1 MGSRE
6 RANRD
11 TNGKQGSIVP
21 QNKSTQNVKVS
32 RIELVQEVKSD
43 EAWGISPLTWNLP
56 LTPTPQGCSVSL
68 MGSEASLELVNGEWK
83 VRKLKWNVWSTL
95 PREPGAQV
103 QILTLPFISWW
114 PWGNHPRW
122 LLWHMGQ
129 CRTCLMEC
137 SWGLHKTVCEKCFK
151 KCLGLINV
159 SFSENCTWDQGNFQV
174 FPSSSLLLFPFPLS
188 SSSPFSSFFFFN
200 NRVEH

>member
-1 MGSRE
+1 M
-6 RANRD
+6 
-11 TNGKQGSIVP
+11 P
-21 QNKSTQNVKVS
+21 QNKSTQNVEVS

-56 LTPTPQGCSVSL
+56 LISTPQGCSLSL

-95 PREPGAQV
+95 PREPGTQV

-114 PWGNHPRW
+114 PQGNHPRW

-129 CRTCLMEC
+129 YGTCLMEC
-137 SWGLHKTVCEKCFK
+137 SWGLHKTICEKCFK

-159 SFSENCTWDQGNFQV
+159 SFSENCTWDQGKFLSLSFFLPSPLPFSPSFF
-174 FPSSSLLLFPFPLS
+174 FPLLLLFLF
-188 SSSPFSSFFFFN
+188 
-200 NRVEH
+200 